1 MQISRRILLACAAA
15 TALFPLMAL
24 SRDNAA
30 QVKAREALEQQM
42 NQAPP
47 AEPAIVPPPP
57 MPAAPPPTPP
67 PAPPAPVK
75 HRRAPKA
82 PAVKPAPAVEW
93 PELPSTAATENS
105 HEIEDALHQK
115 MLETHA
121 QPPPAPAM
129 TAQPAPA
136 PAEHPAEVAPA
147 PAPPTVAPAAEPIQ
161 PASPPVTSTRTHR
174 VSKTAAAQ
182 TTNDN
187 AKWGAVEIT
196 PGMGQEQMNQAQQAL
211 QEKMSQMGPE
221 PKQENL
227 KEATSNEVKP
237 ESRAVRAPAQAST
250 TAAKRAP
257 VTKTKL
263 PPLPA
268 PPSPVSASKEQ
279 QLQNLLQQYTS
290 DQISP
295 EQYHQQRAKILS
307 EP

>member
-1 MQISRRILLACAAA
+1 
-15 TALFPLMAL
+15 
-24 SRDNAA
+24 
-30 QVKAREALEQQM
+30 
-42 NQAPP
+42 
-47 AEPAIVPPPP
+47 
-57 MPAAPPPTPP
+57 
-67 PAPPAPVK
+67 
-75 HRRAPKA
+75 
-82 PAVKPAPAVEW
+82 
-93 PELPSTAATENS
+93 
-105 HEIEDALHQK
+105 
-115 MLETHA
+115 
-121 QPPPAPAM
+121 
-129 TAQPAPA
+129 
-136 PAEHPAEVAPA
+136 
-147 PAPPTVAPAAEPIQ
+147 
-161 PASPPVTSTRTHR
+161 
-174 VSKTAAAQ
+174 
-182 TTNDN
+182 
-187 AKWGAVEIT
+187 
-196 PGMGQEQMNQAQQAL
+196 MGQEQMNQAQQAL

-250 TAAKRAP
+250 TPANRAP